1 MIAYTYT
8 FFFYQ
13 DEERTIITD
22 RYETSKRKICRKS
35 HDFDHVD
42 CMFIIFK
49 CQSKRLR
56 SNAFFDCT
64 RGNYSQFFKFKF
76 C

>member
-13 DEERTIITD
+13 DEERTIFTD

-42 CMFIIFK
+42 
-49 CQSKRLR
+49 SYNL
-56 SNAFFDCT
+56 
-64 RGNYSQFFKFKF
+64 
-76 C
+76 